1 MLLQIGHAVRL
12 VSLARLAGVT
22 DIRKAVAARM
32 ALLGDLMRYRPWET
46 PEGRSPQR
54 DFHAAA
60 LTTKQRV
67 MRGGNKSGKTIVA
80 CVDAWLAACGEHPA
94 QRAGNMRKPPIHVW
108 VSALDYE
115 AGIADD
121 VWPAFQ
127 MFEPTGMIR
136 SRVYIRAKE
145 PQIPR
150 VITLRNGSSITFKS
164 AENGPR
170 KYRGTPIDYLLLNEE
185 HPPEIVTE
193 ARRGLVS
200 RAGHLVVAATPVE
213 SMLWLRDLEDEPT
226 TVTIRSSMRD
236 AARAGIADAKA
247 VEEFLASL
255 PPSQR
260 AMREAGDYTT
270 LEGLVY
276 KEFNRATHVGYVRGD
291 GIYHSSTRLA
301 PWPIPAGWPRA
312 QSIDFGTSHAC
323 AVTITARDPFN
334 GRLWVYRTFYRAHV
348 SPSTWATHLRA
359 EPTWRTPFVA
369 DHDSGARSELELKGL
384 RTEAASKGPG
394 SVEAGI
400 MVVQR
405 WLWQRLPDGHPR
417 VMLVNA
423 PSERHDALGRCDG
436 VGDDRAGLMW
446 EMERYKYPDK
456 KAKAV
461 NDPADKPVKKD
472 DHGVDSLRY
481 LIVDL
486 DRPRGR
492 GVIAPVEDVRV
503 NPLDDA
509 RWGLKR
515 R

>member
-1 MLLQIGHAVRL
+1 MTAPGGDLR
-12 VSLARLAGVT
+12 R
-22 DIRKAVAARM
+22 AVAARM
-32 ALLGDLMRYRPWET
+32 ALLGDLTRYRPWET

-54 DFHAAA
+54 EFHEAACR
-60 LTTKQRV
+60 TKQRV
-67 MRGGNKSGKTIVA
+67 IRGGNKSGKTVCA
-80 CVDAWLAACGEHPA
+80 VTDAWLAACGEHPA
-94 QRAGNMRKPPIHVW
+94 QRSGNMRKPPIHLW

-164 AENGPR
+164 AENGAR

-276 KEFNRATHVGYVRGD
+276 KEFNRATHVAAPSAGSLRHARWAGNEWHAQ
-291 GIYHSSTRLA
+291 GAPLA
-301 PWPIPAGWPRA
+301 PWPLPDTWPRA
-312 QSIDFGTSHAC
+312 MSMDFGTSNPAG
-323 AVTITARDPFN
+323 VWITARDPFT
-334 GRLWVYRTFYRAHV
+334 GRLWVYRTFYKAHV
-348 SPSTWATHLRA
+348 PPSTWARELRA
-359 EPTWRTPFVA
+359 EPFWRTPIVC
-369 DHDSGARSELELKGL
+369 DHDAGARSELELKGL
-384 RTEAASKGPG
+384 RTEAAAKGPG
-394 SVEAGI
+394 SVATGI
-400 MVVQR
+400 AVVQR
-405 WLWQRLPDGHPR
+405 WLWTRLADGHPR
-417 VMLVNA
+417 VMLVA
-423 PSERHDALGRCDG
+423 DPTQRHDTFGRCDG
-436 VGDDRAGLMW
+436 VGADRGGLLW
-446 EMERYKYPDK
+446 EIERYKYPDK
-456 KAKAV
+456 RAQGLADPKDEPIKA
-461 NDPADKPVKKD
+461 ADHLLD
-472 DHGVDSLRY
+472 AGRY

-486 DRPRGR
+486 DKPRSR
-492 GVIAPVEDVRV
+492 GVVAPPEASERSNPFED
-503 NPLDDA
+503 PLS
-509 RWGLKR
+509 RIGR